1 MNARKEFYLIN
12 LRALDR
18 GYRIIGLL
26 FEQEEKTVNAC
37 LL

>member
-1 MNARKEFYLIN
+1 LQAGC
-12 LRALDR
+12 
-18 GYRIIGLL
+18 GYSAIGLL